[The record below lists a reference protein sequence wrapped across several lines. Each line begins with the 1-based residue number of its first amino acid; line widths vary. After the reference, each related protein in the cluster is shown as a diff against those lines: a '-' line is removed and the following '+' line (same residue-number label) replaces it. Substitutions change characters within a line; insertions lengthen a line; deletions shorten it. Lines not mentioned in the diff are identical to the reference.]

1 MRKFSEKEKKILSL
15 FFSNTSKSVFV
26 LLNMP
31 EVLKGALFS
40 RYSRSSKSLREL
52 FLDDYL
58 NNQELNLSQKIKA
71 VENFSAVQEF
81 LNSGKAKEFY
91 RKWLAMYGDD
101 SIAEL
106 GGIHL
111 GIENISII
119 ATKII
124 EDRRIGLSPLE
135 KSTRYVRFDDKV
147 SGKYRYYRD
156 PQILKSR
163 FGKLYLKT
171 MDNLFETYSKL
182 IAPITNHFRKK
193 YPQTSEVTDK
203 AYEASIRAKACDTL
217 RGLLPLGTLTNMG
230 VFGNGRAFEYLLT
243 KMYAS
248 PLPESR
254 DLAKSMRQDL
264 GTVIESFIE
273 RVSSQKGQNYIEY
286 LQQSEKGNKK
296 EAVKLLGS
304 SEILEKQSGVRLVLA
319 EPEAE
324 IKAVTAIL
332 YPNSRLDWKS
342 LYRLVKKYSSK
353 KLART
358 LENYVSQR
366 QGRWHKVGKAFEQI
380 YYDFEIVSDVGV
392 YKDLERHRLLTYF
405 RQPFTTKHGYEIP
418 TDVIESGFEKSYRRG
433 LDKAHKTYLK
443 LRQRFPEQA
452 QYLVCHGHLMRW
464 KIKMNLREAFHLCEL
479 RSSPQGH
486 PGYRKVAQEIYFLIK
501 KNNPLLGNSMKFV
514 NLTNPGLERLSS
526 EIRKEEKLA
535 RLTR

>member
-156 PQILKSR
+156 PRILKSR

-243 KMYAS
+243 K
-248 PLPESR
+248 
-254 DLAKSMRQDL
+254 
-264 GTVIESFIE
+264 
-273 RVSSQKGQNYIEY
+273 
-286 LQQSEKGNKK
+286 
-296 EAVKLLGS
+296 
-304 SEILEKQSGVRLVLA
+304 
-319 EPEAE
+319 
-324 IKAVTAIL
+324 
-332 YPNSRLDWKS
+332 
-342 LYRLVKKYSSK
+342 
-353 KLART
+353 
-358 LENYVSQR
+358 
-366 QGRWHKVGKAFEQI
+366 
-380 YYDFEIVSDVGV
+380 
-392 YKDLERHRLLTYF
+392 
-405 RQPFTTKHGYEIP
+405 
-418 TDVIESGFEKSYRRG
+418 
-433 LDKAHKTYLK
+433 
-443 LRQRFPEQA
+443 
-452 QYLVCHGHLMRW
+452 
-464 KIKMNLREAFHLCEL
+464 
-479 RSSPQGH
+479 
-486 PGYRKVAQEIYFLIK
+486 
-501 KNNPLLGNSMKFV
+501 
-514 NLTNPGLERLSS
+514 
-526 EIRKEEKLA
+526 
-535 RLTR
+535 